1 MRTNTTPLF
10 VCNYVLFRL
19 PEGEEKAGKWEEE
32 EREEKGE
39 EDKKKKDGSVATN
52 I

>member
-1 MRTNTTPLF
+1 MGRG
-10 VCNYVLFRL
+10 RGME
-19 PEGEEKAGKWEEE
+19 EGEEKAGKWEEE